1 MMPLVY
7 GIFIVAVLI
16 VLVFLAVRAVSLFL
30 WVAGVL
36 ILLFILGFLEVR
48 DLVPVDL
55 PEPAEVF
62 LSFLG
67 EMVSFIVDVLVNI
80 FSSF

>member
-1 MMPLVY
+1 MIRHRCLTSTICAFHL
-7 GIFIVAVLI
+7 GF
-16 VLVFLAVRAVSLFL
+16 
-30 WVAGVL
+30 G
-36 ILLFILGFLEVR
+36 LGFLEVR
-48 DLVPVDL
+48 ELVPVDL

>member
-7 GIFIVAVLI
+7 GIFIVAALI
-16 VLVFLAVRAVSLFL
+16 VLVFLAVRAVSLFI

-36 ILLFILGFLEVR
+36 TLLFILGFLEVR

-55 PEPAEVF
+55 PGPVEVC

>member
-1 MMPLVY
+1 MMPLLY

-36 ILLFILGFLEVR
+36 ALLFIL
-48 DLVPVDL
+48 
-55 PEPAEVF
+55 
-62 LSFLG
+62 
-67 EMVSFIVDVLVNI
+67 N
-80 FSSF
+80 